1 MSELKQQALFTLGSV
16 IRKKRLEMGITQ
28 EALGEKVGYG
38 KLTSKQVISQIERG
52 ATAIPN
58 KKMNDF
64 IVALNLEKETFQ
76 QVNFL
81 MATQEYQKA
90 MDLMKP
96 FLEGSILMGNSLS
109 SPKNEPSDVPPSD
122 NNNVEE
128 KSLTEE
134 GEKEDENGNTAT
146 SNIES
151 SVQNVEVGRVTDTVM
166 ETEDDDEEEKLGK
179 GRNETPKQKHNANV
193 GKNQGEKKG
202 EKQAD
207 KIDTLAQ
214 KLVNLQKLLDLGA
227 ITSQDYEDTKKRWL
241 DEYL

>member
-1 MSELKQQALFTLGSV
+1 MSELKQQALFTLGGV

-64 IVALNLEKETFQ
+64 IVALNMEKETFQ

-90 MDLMKP
+90 IELMKP
-96 FLEGSILMGNSLS
+96 FLEGSILMGGSLN
-109 SPKNEPSDVPPSD
+109 SPKNESSDTPPSD
-122 NNNVEE
+122 NNNVED
-128 KSLTEE
+128 KPLAEE
-134 GEKEDENGNTAT
+134 GENGNTAI

-151 SVQNVEVGRVTDTVM
+151 SAQNVEVGRVTDSVM

-193 GKNQGEKKG
+193 GKNQGEKKQG
-202 EKQAD
+202 KEGD
-207 KIDTLAQ
+207 KIDSLAQ
-214 KLVNLQKLLDLGA
+214 KLVNLQKLMDLGA
-227 ITSQDYEDTKKRWL
+227 ITQQDYADTKKRWL